1 MKKRLS
7 ILLALL
13 VATAL
18 LLALPALASDGAP
31 YIRDEALPL
40 TYDEETA
47 LEKQAQSIADSTSC
61 AVYVLTVDSI
71 GSQTIRD
78 FAKAYYTDHAL
89 GYGDGRNGILFCIS
103 MEGRDYVTVTYGKDP
118 DDDSTYGIGITAFS
132 DARVEAL
139 EDAVV
144 PSLSDGD
151 YAGAFTTYLDTCAN
165 YLETADAGSEDYT
178 NYDNNYNYDDGA
190 DYSSGFYFPLS
201 HLAII
206 FLIAFVIALIVCLIW
221 RAQMKT
227 ARAATQADHYVP
239 QGGFQ
244 LTHERDTF
252 LYRTESRR
260 RIERDNDHSG
270 VDHDGFGGSSGG
282 KF

>member
-31 YIRDEALPL
+31 YIRDEALLL

-89 GYGDGRNGILFCIS
+89 GYGDGRNGSLFCIS

-132 DARVEAL
+132 DARIQAL

-151 YAGAFTTYLDTCAN
+151 YAGAFSTYLDTCAN
-165 YLETADAGSEDYT
+165 YLETPDAGSEDYT
-178 NYDNNYNYDDGA
+178 NYDSNDGSA
-190 DYSSGFYFPLS
+190 
-201 HLAII
+201 
-206 FLIAFVIALIVCLIW
+206 
-221 RAQMKT
+221 
-227 ARAATQADHYVP
+227 
-239 QGGFQ
+239 
-244 LTHERDTF
+244 
-252 LYRTESRR
+252 YRYPGR
-260 RIERDNDHSG
+260 
-270 VDHDGFGGSSGG
+270 
-282 KF
+282 

>member
-31 YIRDEALPL
+31 YIRDEALLL

-132 DARVEAL
+132 DARIQAL

-151 YAGAFTTYLDTCAN
+151 YAGAFSTYLDTCAN
-165 YLETADAGSEDYT
+165 YLETPDAGSEDYT
-178 NYDNNYNYDDGA
+178 NYDSNDGSA
-190 DYSSGFYFPLS
+190 YHSGFYFPLS
-201 HLAII
+201 HLAIA

-221 RAQMKT
+221 RGQMKT
-227 ARAATQADHYVP
+227 ARAATQADNYVP

-244 LTHERDTF
+244 LTHEHDTF

-260 RIERDNDHSG
+260 RIERDNDHGGGG
-270 VDHDGFGGSSGG
+270 VDRDGFGGSSGG

>member
-13 VATAL
+13 AATAL

-31 YIRDEALPL
+31 YIRDEAVLL
-40 TYDEETA
+40 TFDDEMA
-47 LEKQAQSIADSTSC
+47 LEEQAQSIADSSGC

-78 FAKAYYTDHAL
+78 FAKEYYTNHAL

-118 DDDSTYGIGITAFS
+118 SDDTTYGIGITAFS
-132 DARVEAL
+132 DARIEAL
-139 EDAVV
+139 EDSVV

-151 YAGAFTTYLDTCAN
+151 YAGAFTTYLDTCAT

-178 NYDNNYNYDDGA
+178 NYDNSYNDDG

-201 HLAII
+201 HLAIA

-221 RAQMKT
+221 RGQMKT
-227 ARAATQADHYVP
+227 ARAATQADSYVP

-260 RIERDNDHSG
+260 RIERDNGHGGG